1 MQKIKRMKLV
11 IELAQKAENDA
22 ASQLG
27 EIQTQLQTEQQ
38 RLQDLNDYYNSYK
51 QNANAPTGS
60 VSVQTIQNARYFL
73 QQLDTAKQA
82 QTHQITH
89 VTQQKD
95 QQQKHLQEKYMRR
108 RMLESLLE
116 KIKQDEQAIV
126 DKKEQA
132 LLDEWT
138 SVKFNTVIQSDNG
151 N

>member
-1 MQKIKRMKLV
+1 MKLV
-11 IELAQKAENDA
+11 IELAQKEENNA

-27 EIQTQLQTEQQ
+27 EIQNQLHTEQQ

-82 QTHQITH
+82 QTHQIAH

-116 KIKQDEQAIV
+116 KIKQDEQAIL

-138 SVKFNTVIQSDNG
+138 SVKFNAAHK
-151 N
+151 